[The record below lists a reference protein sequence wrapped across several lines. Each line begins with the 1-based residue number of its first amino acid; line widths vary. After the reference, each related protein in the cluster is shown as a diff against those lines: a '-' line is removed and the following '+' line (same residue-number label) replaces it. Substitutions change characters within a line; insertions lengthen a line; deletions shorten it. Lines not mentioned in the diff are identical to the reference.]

1 VLEQIVVILREHVL
15 TCSLCYAKG
24 FICEICMKE
33 KDIIFPFEL
42 ESTSVCQGWS
52 CFFSVKFMII
62 GFFVLVCQSCFHYQ
76 CHEYKKYHCPK
87 CERNKNRR

>member
-1 VLEQIVVILREHVL
+1 MLEQIVVILREHVL

-52 CFFSVKFMII
+52 CCFCEIYDH
-62 GFFVLVCQSCFHYQ
+62 GFFCFSMSIMFSLSMS
-76 CHEYKKYHCPK
+76 
-87 CERNKNRR
+87 

>member
-1 VLEQIVVILREHVL
+1 MLEQIVAILREHVL

-42 ESTSVCQGWS
+42 ESTSVCQGSS
-52 CFFSVKFMII
+52 CFFCEIYDHWL
-62 GFFVLVCQSCFHYQ
+62 FFSMSIMFSLSMS
-76 CHEYKKYHCPK
+76 
-87 CERNKNRR
+87 